1 MRKALV
7 PMLVSLALCG
17 AATTAMVISSAK
29 AQPGPHAPVMV
40 STATP
45 TGLQLAQNDGPPPPD
60 GAPQRG
66 LRNRDSGDIAAR
78 MKQMCQDGF
87 ARESGTLAYLQA
99 SLGLTSSQQSVFQRW
114 QQAKLGIA
122 HRRADACA
130 LRPAPARDREQD
142 LTTPAPAA
150 MMSQEEDR
158 LKQRVADIEAERPAL
173 DALYNALSPQQR
185 MVLARASRPHQMGQ
199 GRMGSRRFADAR
211 GPRGPMG
218 SPMNRA
224 PYGPDAPPPPPSDR

>member
-1 MRKALV
+1 
-7 PMLVSLALCG
+7 MLVSLALCG

-29 AQPGPHAPVMV
+29 AQPSPHAPQMV

-45 TGLQLAQNDGPPPPD
+45 TGIQLAQNDATPPPD
-60 GAPQRG
+60 GTPQRD
-66 LRNRDSGDIAAR
+66 LRGRDNSGDIAAR
-78 MKQMCQDGF
+78 MKQRCQDGY

-99 SLGLTSSQQSVFQRW
+99 RLELTSSQQSLFQRW

-130 LRPAPARDREQD
+130 RRPMPTRNQGQTR
-142 LTTPAPAA
+142 TMPAPAA
-150 MMSQEEDR
+150 IMSLEEDR
-158 LKQRVADIEAERPAL
+158 LKQRVADIEAERPSL

-185 MVLARASRPHQMGQ
+185 IELARASRPHDMGP
-199 GRMGSRRFADAR
+199 GRRDSRRFADAR

-218 SPMNRA
+218 GPMNGPMNRS
-224 PYGPDAPPPPPSDR
+224 PYSPDAPLPPPSDR